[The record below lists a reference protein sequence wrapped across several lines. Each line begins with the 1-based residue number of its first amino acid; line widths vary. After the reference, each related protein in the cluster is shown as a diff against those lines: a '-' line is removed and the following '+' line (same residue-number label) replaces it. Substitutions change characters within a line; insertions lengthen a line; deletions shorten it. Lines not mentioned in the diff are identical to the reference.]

1 MRNILPDLK
10 PYNTPEYWREF
21 HAWKRE
27 QEIKEAARQCALAY
41 IRMFVP
47 NYKRGLK

>member
-1 MRNILPDLK
+1 MKQYPFN
-10 PYNTPEYWREF
+10 WAEF
-21 HAWKRE
+21 HAWKRQ